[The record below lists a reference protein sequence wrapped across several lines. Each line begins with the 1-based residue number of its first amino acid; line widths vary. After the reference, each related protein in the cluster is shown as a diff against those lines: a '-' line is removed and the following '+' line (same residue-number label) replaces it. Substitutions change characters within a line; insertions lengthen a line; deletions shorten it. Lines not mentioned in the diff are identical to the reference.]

1 LARRPIRAG
10 PQVFENLRRCL
21 AAAGPS
27 FGEVAKL
34 TFYITDMAHLP
45 AVRAMSSSTPPT
57 DGTPA
62 ARTNG
67 R

>member
-1 LARRPIRAG
+1 
-10 PQVFENLRRCL
+10 VFENLRRCL

-34 TFYITDMAHLP
+34 TFYITDMAHLCRRS
-45 AVRAMSSSTPPT
+45 ARCAMSSSTPPT